1 MKEQEKQ
8 QEVVLKLTPQGIQ
21 ACLNAF
27 DKVPGTRALANYFEA
42 SMHNQLK
49 PQPQEMVASKDEP
62 EKIVKK
68 KK

>member
-42 SMHNQLK
+42 SMHSQLNPK
-49 PQPQEMVASKDEP
+49 PQEVEAPKDEP
-62 EKIVKK
+62 EKTVKK
-68 KK
+68 RK